1 MYWLFKN
8 LGWVNIGLLVLII
21 MHFILRRIN
30 KYALGNKSKF
40 LRKASKTMSAIHPYL
55 TGLLLI
61 SAFLHGFN
69 LVGGIR
75 VHSGFLAFSVI
86 LLQAIL
92 GVIVKKY
99 FKKPILVIHRFTG
112 IAIVVTVILHVVL
125 MKT

>member
-21 MHFILRRIN
+21 MHFILRRVN

-40 LRKASKTMSAIHPYL
+40 LKKASKLMSSLHPYL

-61 SAFLHGFN
+61 SAFLHGYN

-75 VHSGFLAFSVI
+75 LHSGFIAFFVI
-86 LLQAIL
+86 LLQTIFGIL
-92 GVIVKKY
+92 VKKF
-99 FKKPILVIHRFTG
+99 FKKPILIIHRFTG
-112 IAIVVTVILHVVL
+112 LAIVIAVITHVVL